1 MIEIIEFHYNHK
13 IFRIFQFYRYFS
25 QSKGPQSQI
34 DENNPLNYSHL
45 FNKFDLQVFIFLSPS
60 VSIRKTLN
68 LDFCFEV

>member
-34 DENNPLNYSHL
+34 DENNPLNSHSFK
-45 FNKFDLQVFIFLSPS
+45 FN
-60 VSIRKTLN
+60 
-68 LDFCFEV
+68 